1 MDEYHRDVVMYTNAA
16 GRSDAREALIQIA
29 KSDRRAA
36 RAIDNRIRVLRQHLR
51 LSDALAAGVIK
62 QPTAT
67 IYVLRVQSGSVSY
80 RLPFFEAR
88 DSGGDLVVVTHCEHR
103 SLLRRDGYKLLIEA
117 AERRRQDW
125 ITRNATGSE

>member
-1 MDEYHRDVVMYTNAA
+1 MSDYHRDVAVYSDAA
-16 GRSDAREALIQIA
+16 GRSDAREALIEISR
-29 KSDRRAA
+29 SDRRAA

-51 LSDALAAGVIK
+51 LSDALAAGLIK
-62 QPTAT
+62 QPTTT

-80 RLPFFEAR
+80 RLPFFEAPDR
-88 DSGGDLVVVTHCEHR
+88 ADELVVFTHCEHR

-125 ITRNATGSE
+125 IRRNAKEGE